1 MQKSNSYMNVDL
13 GTMSPIKHGE
23 VFVVVDGFETYL
35 DLGHSERFIDE
46 ELNYT
51 SNITNGK
58 IYFSVI

>member
-1 MQKSNSYMNVDL
+1 
-13 GTMSPIKHGE
+13 MSPIKHGE